1 MKVLLVVD
9 DPDQLDITA
18 CMLRAAAQAAGV
30 RGCGSAT

>member
-1 MKVLLVVD
+1 MKVLLVEG

-18 CMLRAAAQAAGV
+18 YMLRAARV